1 MQINTILKIYSPS
14 TLKYVENTEF
24 IINLPFFFCL
34 TKENM
39 NQENKMSSDLSMCT
53 IVHMQNKY
61 NKV

>member
-24 IINLPFFFCL
+24 IINFPFFFCL

-39 NQENKMSSDLSMCT
+39 KQGNKMSSDLCMCT
-53 IVHMQNKY
+53 VVHMQNKY